1 MNRKVL
7 MLAYFFPPLGGGGVQ
22 RTSKFVKYLPSFG
35 WTPVVVTVKEGAY
48 WVSDRSLAEDVPP
61 DVEVIRTDSPSV
73 FGILNLFPGGG
84 RRTRV
89 KEGKGEKAGERP
101 AERSGQRSGALFG
114 VLRRLSS
121 FFLIPDQ
128 YAGWIPFATGAAARR
143 AKLGDISA
151 VYTTSSPDSTHLAG
165 LLVKRLTRKPWVTD
179 FRDPWTE
186 RLTFSAP
193 TRLHLKLHRYLEGL
207 VLRNADRVV
216 CTSEDIVT
224 DFTCKHPQL
233 DRRKFVV
240 ITNGFDPDDF
250 AGVQARSQDAG
261 AASGAKFTITH
272 TGILTGK
279 RNCFGFLEG
288 LRVFLERRP
297 DARPRIQVLFI
308 GTRDKENEARA
319 ARLGLASVVRF
330 EDTLPHLE
338 CIRLQ
343 SASQLLL
350 LIEDDS
356 YRGSLIYPAKVYEY
370 AASGRPILALLP
382 EGAAARL
389 VRELNAGV
397 VISPSDADKIAGAI
411 ELYFSPHQSGRPL
424 TGVVDKSVLT
434 PYERPALAKTLASLL
449 DELAR
454 TEHRTHL

>member
-1 MNRKVL
+1 M
-7 MLAYFFPPLGGGGVQ
+7 Q

-35 WTPVVVTVKEGAY
+35 WTPVVVTVKEGVY
-48 WVSDRSLAEDVPP
+48 WVSDRTLAGDVPP
-61 DVEVIRTDSPSV
+61 DVEVVRTNSLSV
-73 FGILNLFPGGG
+73 FGILRWFPGGG
-84 RRTRV
+84 KRARPGPRIAARP
-89 KEGKGEKAGERP
+89 AGECI
-101 AERSGQRSGALFG
+101 AASGQGSVERSGERSGGLFRY
-114 VLRRLSS
+114 LRRLSS

-128 YAGWIPFATGAAARR
+128 YVGWMPFAASAAVRR
-143 AKLGDISA
+143 AKLGDIS
-151 VYTTSSPDSTHLAG
+151 VIYSTSSPDSTHLAG
-165 LLVKRLTRKPWVTD
+165 LLVRRSTGKPWIAD

-193 TRLHLKLHRYLEGL
+193 TRLHLKLHRYLEKL

-224 DFTCKHPQL
+224 DF
-233 DRRKFVV
+233 RRKYPHMDAHKFVV

-250 AGVQARSQDAG
+250 AVVARVG
-261 AASGAKFTITH
+261 ADSPEGKFTISH

-288 LRVFLERRP
+288 LRLFLDKRP
-297 DARPRIQVLFI
+297 DARPRMRVLFI
-308 GTRDKENEARA
+308 GTRDRENEARA
-319 ARLGLASVVRF
+319 GELGLTDVVRF

-338 CIRLQ
+338 CVRLQ
-343 SASQLLL
+343 SASHLLL

-389 VRELNAGV
+389 VRALNAGV
-397 VISPSDADKIAGAI
+397 VMSPSAASKIAGAI
-411 ELYFSPHQSGRPL
+411 EHYFSHHESGKPL
-424 TGVVDKSVLT
+424 RGVEDRSLLA
-434 PYERPALAKTLASLL
+434 PYERPALAKKLASLL
-449 DELAR
+449 DEL
-454 TEHRTHL
+454 TGH